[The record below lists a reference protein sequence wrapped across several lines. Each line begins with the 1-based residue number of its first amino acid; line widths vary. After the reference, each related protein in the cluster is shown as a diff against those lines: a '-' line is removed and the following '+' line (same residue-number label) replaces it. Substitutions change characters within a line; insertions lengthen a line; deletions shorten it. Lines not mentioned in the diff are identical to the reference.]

1 MNVEEERERERPR
14 RNWESKSDIL
24 LCEMPYKSRKEW
36 GFGSAVLGHSLNE
49 DFAFSHSER
58 EKKQRGKTPQ
68 IENRTKQQH
77 EVYITSKWIL
87 KLLT

>member
-49 DFAFSHSER
+49 DFAFSER
-58 EKKQRGKTPQ
+58 ERNKEERPPK
-68 IENRTKQQH
+68 
-77 EVYITSKWIL
+77 
-87 KLLT
+87 